1 MLLGVVCGNKG
12 RFCVVWCKKMSKLA
26 KTFFGRKEY
35 RIDPKGR
42 IPLSADYYSKLGLS
56 EKNDTIIVTCS
67 PHRKER
73 YLEIFSEEQ
82 WEKEQSVIENMEE
95 GPVKQYFL
103 RKYVGTA
110 ESIQLDSQNRMRL
123 PKYMIDYAG
132 IDKDVVFV
140 GAINNIRIW
149 SKEQLDSYENS
160 EDDISQ
166 EDIFKTLNGAK
177 DKMAENGGRE

>member
-1 MLLGVVCGNKG
+1 
-12 RFCVVWCKKMSKLA
+12 MSKLA

-67 PHRKER
+67 PHKKER

-95 GPVKQYFL
+95 GANSISSGSMSELPNPFSL
-103 RKYVGTA
+103 TA
-110 ESIQLDSQNRMRL
+110 RT
-123 PKYMIDYAG
+123 G
-132 IDKDVVFV
+132 
-140 GAINNIRIW
+140 
-149 SKEQLDSYENS
+149 
-160 EDDISQ
+160 
-166 EDIFKTLNGAK
+166 
-177 DKMAENGGRE
+177 

>member
-1 MLLGVVCGNKG
+1 
-12 RFCVVWCKKMSKLA
+12 MSKLS

-42 IPLSADYYSKLGLS
+42 IPLSADYYSKLDLEENS
-56 EKNDTIIVTCS
+56 SIIITCS
-67 PHRKER
+67 PYDNER

-82 WEKEQSVIENMEE
+82 WEKQQNLIENMEE
-95 GPVKQYFL
+95 GAVKQYFL

-110 ESIQLDSQNRMRL
+110 ESVQLDSQNRIRI

-140 GAINNIRIW
+140 GAISNIRIW
-149 SKEQLDSYENS
+149 SKERLDSPENR
-160 EDDISQ
+160 DDLSQ
-166 EDIFKTLNGAK
+166 DLIFEAMNKARRI
-177 DKMAENGGRE
+177 MAEERGDK

>member
-1 MLLGVVCGNKG
+1 
-12 RFCVVWCKKMSKLA
+12 MSTLA
-26 KTFFGRKEY
+26 NTFFGRKEY

-42 IPLSADYYSKLGLS
+42 IPLSADYYSKLNLS

-67 PHRKER
+67 PYRNER
-73 YLEIFSEEQ
+73 YLEIFSEDQ
-82 WEKEQSVIENMEE
+82 WEAQQNIIDKMKE

-110 ESIQLDSQNRMRL
+110 ETIQLDSQNRIRI

-149 SKEQLDSYENS
+149 SKEQLDSYENA
-160 EDDISQ
+160 EDGISM
-166 EDIFKTLNGAK
+166 EEIFEAVNGAR
-177 DKMAENGGRE
+177 DKMAENGGGE

>member
-1 MLLGVVCGNKG
+1 
-12 RFCVVWCKKMSKLA
+12 MSKLS

-42 IPLSADYYSKLGLS
+42 IPLSADYYSKLDLS
-56 EKNDTIIVTCS
+56 EKNDTIIITCS
-67 PHRKER
+67 PHRKEH
-73 YLEIFSEEQ
+73 YLEIFSEDQ
-82 WEKEQSVIENMEE
+82 WEEQQNIIDKMEE
-95 GPVKQYFL
+95 GPVKQYFI

-110 ESIQLDSQNRMRL
+110 ESVQLDSQNRIRI

-166 EDIFKTLNGAK
+166 EEIFKAVNNAKNKMSDKGA
-177 DKMAENGGRE
+177 E

>member
-1 MLLGVVCGNKG
+1 
-12 RFCVVWCKKMSKLA
+12 MSKLA
-26 KTFFGRKEY
+26 RTFFGRKEY

-67 PHRKER
+67 PHKKER
-73 YLEIFSEEQ
+73 YLEIFSEDQ
-82 WEKEQSVIENMEE
+82 WEKQQDLIGNMEE
-95 GPVKQYFL
+95 GPVKQYFI

-110 ESIQLDSQNRMRL
+110 ESIQLDSQNRMRI

-140 GAINNIRIW
+140 GQF
-149 SKEQLDSYENS
+149 KENKIY
-160 EDDISQ
+160 
-166 EDIFKTLNGAK
+166 
-177 DKMAENGGRE
+177 